1 MKDTTQKSTEPVAN
15 ILIVDDTPINLQL
28 LSAMLTQ
35 RGFRPRPVTSGKA
48 ALIAA
53 DAEKPDLILMDVSM
67 PEMNGYETCEKL
79 KAKPNLRDVPVLFLS
94 ALSQT
99 EDKIR
104 GFRAGGVDYIT
115 KPFLIEEID
124 ARINAH
130 LRAMHYQRDLKA
142 QNEKLEAAVAE
153 RTRDLNNAYKAL
165 QQVDRMK
172 REFFL
177 MLSHE
182 MRTPS
187 NGILGISEFILNHC
201 PDSPDIQDMKESYFE
216 SRTRLMRLLDD
227 IQYLIALEEKGS
239 LGQTQTTE
247 LGWFLQTLEGH
258 LHVTA
263 SPLATKPEAAVPA
276 SEAELQQLVLHLADL
291 ADAFNAPDSQCKPKL
306 QLSDRSLELCFELP
320 SLRLNQAQCDAFFLL
335 GSTVRASSRAERLG
349 LAPIVAKR
357 IVDVSGGTITLTSTA
372 DGQGLM
378 TITLPIA

>member
-1 MKDTTQKSTEPVAN
+1 MSLAPTKVDAPIPN

-48 ALIAA
+48 ALLAA
-53 DAEKPDLILMDVSM
+53 EAERPDLILMDVSM
-67 PEMNGYETCEKL
+67 PEMNGYEACERI
-79 KAKPNLRDVPVLFLS
+79 KARPNLRDVPILFLS

-130 LRAMHYQRDLKA
+130 LRSMQYQRDLQI
-142 QNEKLEAAVAE
+142 QNSKLESAVAE
-153 RTRDLNNAYKAL
+153 RTRALNEAYESL
-165 QQVDRMK
+165 QQMDQMK

-187 NGILGISEFILNHC
+187 NGILGISELIL
-201 PDSPDIQDMKESYFE
+201 ESCANTTEMQELRSSYQT
-216 SRTRLMRLLDD
+216 SRDRLMRLLDD
-227 IQYLIALEEKGS
+227 SQYLIALDEKMSTGN
-239 LGQTQTTE
+239 LQTTE
-247 LGWFLQTLEGH
+247 LTWLMEQFVMHFHAKVEGE
-258 LHVTA
+258 V
-263 SPLATKPEAAVPA
+263 
-276 SEAELQQLVLHLADL
+276 
-291 ADAFNAPDSQCKPKL
+291 PKL
-306 QLSDRSLELCFELP
+306 QAVIPASDSELGQLMIHTGNLAAAFGNDKQVPPTLRLENNKLFVTFELP
-320 SLRLNQAQCDAFFLL
+320 SLRLSQEHCDAFFNL
-335 GSTVRASSRAERLG
+335 GSTVRAQSKAERLG

-357 IVDVSGGTITLTSTA
+357 IVELCGGTTALTSLE
-372 DGQGLM
+372 DHRGLLLIM
-378 TITLPIA
+378 LPVC